1 MLFWPRIVV
10 FFFHATWQT
19 IFPCTIVFSDNCQ
32 QITFLETN
40 DNLIICPVDK
50 SKDLIIFEKDVYLK
64 KLSEVFEPSKF
75 RKLNHNSVNVDFEA
89 LRKVIA
95 EFRPH
100 SACAEAYKMKP
111 IEI

>member
-1 MLFWPRIVV
+1 MVDVEAVSKIASRRKPSAVI
-10 FFFHATWQT
+10 
-19 IFPCTIVFSDNCQ
+19 DEE
-32 QITFLETN
+32 LETN
-40 DNLIICPVDK
+40 GNLIICPVDE

-75 RKLNHNSVNVDFEA
+75 RKLNHNPVNVDFEA
-89 LRKVIA
+89 FRKVIA

-100 SACAEAYKMKP
+100 LTCAEAYIMRP